1 MRIRG
6 RGRGERIIL
15 DERCLYVERE
25 RKSMR
30 TWNENINYK
39 YLKISRK
46 GGKNYQRLRG
56 RGRWFNVRG
65 LKLYN
70 SIPPIPEFMMA
81 DLFE

>member
-46 GGKNYQRLRG
+46 RRN
-56 RGRWFNVRG
+56 
-65 LKLYN
+65 KLPK
-70 SIPPIPEFMMA
+70 IEG
-81 DLFE
+81 EGEGV

>member
-15 DERCLYVERE
+15 EERCLYVERE

-46 GGKNYQRLRG
+46 GGKNYQRKRG
-56 RGRWFNVRG
+56 RGLNVRV
-65 LKLYN
+65 LKLFN

>member
-1 MRIRG
+1 VRIRG

-15 DERCLYVERE
+15 EERCLYVERE

-46 GGKNYQRLRG
+46 GGKNYQRKRG
-56 RGRWFNVRG
+56 LNVRV
-65 LKLYN
+65 LKLFN

-81 DLFE
+81 DLFK